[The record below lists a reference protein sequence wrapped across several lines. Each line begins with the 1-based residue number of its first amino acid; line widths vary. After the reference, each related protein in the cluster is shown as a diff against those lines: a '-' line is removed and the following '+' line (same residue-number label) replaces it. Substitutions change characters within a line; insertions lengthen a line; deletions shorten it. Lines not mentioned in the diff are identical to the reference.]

1 MRRLAGMMALIVL
14 LFAPGA
20 RAQDTTAPARAAL
33 TPTGTLRVALLTLPH
48 MAVRDPLTGQYKGVN
63 PDLGRELARRLGV
76 TAEFIAVG
84 SNIAAVDEIKGGR
97 ADVTF
102 LVALPELT
110 KQIDFGPAYIQ
121 YETTFLVPANSSIR
135 SFSDVDR
142 AELRVVAPAPSA
154 IATEIGRRFKT
165 AKLIGVPIATASA
178 RRVADMLRN
187 GEADAYTNLTHL
199 LSLAQPGLPDWRL
212 LPGSYM
218 TPVFSMG
225 FAKDRP
231 AGADYA
237 NRFIEDVKRDGFIE
251 KAIARAN
258 LKGAA
263 VAK

>member
-1 MRRLAGMMALIVL
+1 MRFAGIMALTVVL
-14 LFAPGA
+14 LVEATW
-20 RAQDTTAPARAAL
+20 AQDATAPARTAL
-33 TPTGTLRVALLTLPH
+33 APTGTLRVALLTLPH
-48 MAVRDPLTGQYKGVN
+48 MAVRDLSTGQYKGVN
-63 PDLGRELARRLGV
+63 ADLGRELARRLGV

-84 SNIAAVDEIKGGR
+84 SNVAAVDEIKGGR

-110 KQIDFGPAYIQ
+110 TQIDFGPAYIA
-121 YETTFLVPANSSIR
+121 YETTFLVPQRSSIR
-135 SFSDVDR
+135 SFADLNH
-142 AELRVVAPAPSA
+142 AGLRVVAPEPSA

-165 AKLIGVPIATASA
+165 VSLIGVPIATTSA

-187 GEADAYTNLTHL
+187 GEADAYSNLTHL
-199 LSLAQPGLPDWRL
+199 LSLAQAELPDWRL

-251 KAIARAN
+251 KAITRAN